1 MESELKIKVNNI
13 SKVFKMYNTPMDK
26 MREAFSVSGKILH
39 TDFYAITD
47 LSFSVKKGEIL
58 GIMGRNGSGK
68 STLLKMITGI
78 LEPTEGNIEVSGK
91 ISSLLELGT
100 GFNMEYTGIENV
112 FFYGTLMGFTR
123 SQMEEKLSEIIA
135 FAEIGDYVYQPVK
148 TYSSGM
154 FARLAFS
161 CAINVEPDILIVDE
175 ILSVGDMRFQ
185 AKCFNKFKEFKE
197 KDVTILYV
205 GHDVGMMRTFCDRAM
220 WINKGKLVDIGD
232 PTFISAKYTEFMYL
246 DDITE
251 FTDYK
256 LLQTESILEKL
267 EDTEVIE
274 IDNVTE
280 SIQDQEALEIQE
292 PQKSEIKIGNSL
304 FPESIAHWGSSPGMI
319 KEAKVCDESGKEKNY
334 FSAPDKIKII
344 IKFDVENDVNVEDFS
359 VAFSI
364 KNTEG
369 TDILVKTTYDE
380 GINIEKGCNQEIS
393 FEFISRLSNGD
404 YYLVVA
410 LENRENASISY
421 FEYIEGAVYFKM
433 YTAKKIF
440 GIVDIETDV
449 VYNKKKIEKE

>member
-1 MESELKIKVNNI
+1 MDIDYKVRVNHV
-13 SKVFKMYNTPMDK
+13 SKAFKMYNSPMDK
-26 MREAFSVSGKILH
+26 MKEALSISGKVLH
-39 TDFYAITD
+39 TDFYAVTD
-47 LSFSVKKGEIL
+47 LSFSVEKGEIL

-78 LEPTEGNIEVSGK
+78 YEPTEGTIDITGK

-100 GFNMEYTGIENV
+100 GFNMEYTGIENI
-112 FFYGTLMGFTR
+112 FFYGTLMGFSR
-123 SQMEEKLSEIIA
+123 KQMEEKLDSIIG

-185 AKCFNKFKEFKE
+185 AKCFNKFKEFKD
-197 KDVTILYV
+197 KGVTILYV

-220 WINKGKLVDIGD
+220 WINKGQLVDIGD

-256 LLQTESILEKL
+256 LL
-267 EDTEVIE
+267 
-274 IDNVTE
+274 DNGAKVAEPENETIVNVVE
-280 SIQDQEALEIQE
+280 EAQE
-292 PQKSEIKIGNSL
+292 PKRLERKISNSL
-304 FPESIAHWGSSPGMI
+304 FPDSIAHWGIRPGLV
-319 KEAKVCDESGKEKNY
+319 KYAKVCDINNKEKNY
-334 FSAPDKIKII
+334 FNARESMKII
-344 IKFDVENDVNVEDFS
+344 IGFDLDRDINAKYFS

-369 TDILVKTTYDE
+369 TDLIVKTTYDE
-380 GINIEKGCNQEIS
+380 GIEILNGIGQEIT
-393 FEFISRLSNGD
+393 FEFVPRLANGD

-410 LENRENASISY
+410 LENRENATISY
-421 FEYIEGAVYFKM
+421 YEYIEGVSYFKM
-433 YTAKKIF
+433 YTNKKIF
-440 GIVDIETDV
+440 GVVDVET
-449 VYNKKKIEKE
+449 NILFNGTLIEKD

>member
-1 MESELKIKVNNI
+1 MEPEYKIKAEHI

-26 MREAFSVSGKILH
+26 MKEAFSISGKVLH
-39 TDFYAITD
+39 ADFYAITD
-47 LSFSVKKGEIL
+47 LSFSVEKGEIL

-68 STLLKMITGI
+68 STLLKMLTGI
-78 LEPTEGNIEVSGK
+78 YEPTEGTIHISGK

-100 GFNMEYTGIENV
+100 GFNMEYTGIDNI

-123 SQMEEKLSEIIA
+123 KQMEEKQQSIID

-185 AKCFNKFKEFKE
+185 AKCFNKFKEFKD
-197 KDVTILYV
+197 KGVTILYV

-220 WINKGKLVDIGD
+220 WINKGRLVDIGD

-246 DDITE
+246 DDITD

-256 LLQTESILEKL
+256 LLGSGE
-267 EDTEVIE
+267 
-274 IDNVTE
+274 
-280 SIQDQEALEIQE
+280 EAVE
-292 PQKSEIKIGNSL
+292 QKSDESEKDTKEPKKQERKVGNSL
-304 FPESIAHWGSSPGMI
+304 FPESIAHWGTRTGLV
-319 KEAKVCDESGKEKNY
+319 KYVKLCDCNGEEKN
-334 FSAPDKIKII
+334 FFHAQESMRII
-344 IKFDVENDVNVEDFS
+344 IGFDVDNDIDSKNFS

-369 TDILVKTTYDE
+369 TDLIVKTTYDE
-380 GINIEKGCNQEIS
+380 GIEVLNGCSQEIV
-393 FEFISRLSNGD
+393 FEFKPGLANDD

-410 LENRENASISY
+410 LEDRENAAISY
-421 FEYIEGAVYFKM
+421 YEYIEGAIYFKM
-433 YTAKKIF
+433 YTEKKIF
-440 GIVDIETDV
+440 GIVDVKTAV
-449 VYNKKKIEKE
+449 LYNGVLLEKD

>member
-1 MESELKIKVNNI
+1 MDYKIQVEHA
-13 SKVFKMYNTPMDK
+13 SKAFKMYNTPMDK
-26 MREAFSVSGKILH
+26 MKEALSITGKVRH
-39 TDFYAITD
+39 TVFYAVRD
-47 LSFSVKKGEIL
+47 LSFHVKQGEIL

-78 LEPTEGNIEVSGK
+78 YEPTEGKIDVSGK

-100 GFNMEYTGIENV
+100 GFNMEYTGIENI
-112 FFYGTLMGFTR
+112 FFYGTLMGFNR
-123 SQMEEKLSEIIA
+123 GQMEEKLQRIID

-161 CAINVEPDILIVDE
+161 CAINVEPEILIVDE

-197 KDVTILYV
+197 KNVTILYV

-220 WINKGKLVDIGD
+220 WINKGRLVDIGD

-256 LLQTESILEKL
+256 LMEDKQEQAAESNGAAEPEK
-267 EDTEVIE
+267 
-274 IDNVTE
+274 
-280 SIQDQEALEIQE
+280 
-292 PQKSEIKIGNSL
+292 
-304 FPESIAHWGSSPGMI
+304 
-319 KEAKVCDESGKEKNY
+319 
-334 FSAPDKIKII
+334 APDKIKNSLFPDSITHWGTDTGMVRSAAI
-344 IKFDVENDVNVEDFS
+344 LDKAGKPQTVFGADDIMKVVIGLDIKEQVNIGKFS

-364 KNTEG
+364 KNKEG
-369 TDILVKTTYDE
+369 TDIIVKTTYDE
-380 GINIEKGCNQEIS
+380 QITLKTGKDQKIV
-393 FEFISRLSNGD
+393 FEFTPRLSNGD

-410 LENRENASISY
+410 LEDRENREISY
-421 FEYIEGAVYFKM
+421 YEYIEGAVYFKM
-433 YTAKKIF
+433 YSEKKIF
-440 GIVDIETDV
+440 GVYDVDSKILYNEIEM
-449 VYNKKKIEKE
+449 

>member
-1 MESELKIKVNNI
+1 MNSEYKIQVDHI

-26 MREAFSVSGKILH
+26 MKEALSVSGKVLH

-47 LSFSVKKGEIL
+47 LSFSVAKGEIL

-78 LEPTEGNIEVSGK
+78 YEPTEGSIHISGK

-100 GFNMEYTGIENV
+100 GFNMEYTGIENI

-123 SQMEEKLSEIIA
+123 KQMEEKLQSIIN

-185 AKCFNKFKEFKE
+185 AKCFNKFKEFR
-197 KDVTILYV
+197 DRGVTILYV
-205 GHDVGMMRTFCDRAM
+205 GHDVSMMRTFCDRAM
-220 WINKGKLVDIGD
+220 WINKGRLVDIGD

-256 LLQTESILEKL
+256 LLGSETKEEELASGATENTVKC
-267 EDTEVIE
+267 V
-274 IDNVTE
+274 
-280 SIQDQEALEIQE
+280 QE
-292 PQKSEIKIGNSL
+292 PQRQEIKICNSL
-304 FPESIAHWGSSPGMI
+304 FPDSIAHWGTKTGLV
-319 KEAKVCDESGKEKNY
+319 KYAKICDINGEEKNF
-334 FSAPDKIKII
+334 FSTQESMKIVIG
-344 IKFDVENDVNVEDFS
+344 FDVDEDISSEDFS

-369 TDILVKTTYDE
+369 TDLIVKTTYDE
-380 GINIEKGCNQEIS
+380 GIAIVNGIGQEIT
-393 FEFISRLSNGD
+393 FEFKPRLANDD
-404 YYLVVA
+404 YYLVIA
-410 LENRENASISY
+410 LENRENAAISY
-421 FEYIEGAVYFKM
+421 FEYIEGVSYFKM
-433 YTAKKIF
+433 YTEKKIF
-440 GIVDIETDV
+440 GIVDVEANV
-449 VYNKKKIEKE
+449 LYNGKTIEKES

>member
-1 MESELKIKVNNI
+1 MDFKIQVDHI

-26 MREAFSVSGKILH
+26 MKEALSLSGKVLH

-47 LSFSVKKGEIL
+47 LSFSVAKGEIL

-78 LEPTEGNIEVSGK
+78 YDPTEGKIEVYGK
-91 ISSLLELGT
+91 VSSLLELGT
-100 GFNMEYTGIENV
+100 GFNMEYTGIENI

-123 SQMEEKLSEIIA
+123 KQMEEKLQSIID

-185 AKCFNKFKEFKE
+185 AKCFNKFKEFKD
-197 KDVTILYV
+197 KGVTILYV
-205 GHDVGMMRTFCDRAM
+205 GHDVSMMRTFCDRAM

-256 LLQTESILEKL
+256 LLGNETKADESEK
-267 EDTEVIE
+267 DVIE
-274 IDNVTE
+274 DVE
-280 SIQDQEALEIQE
+280 KEVQE
-292 PQKSEIKIGNSL
+292 PQKQEVKVGDSL
-304 FPESIAHWGSSPGMI
+304 FPKSIAHWGSRTGLVKS
-319 KEAKVCDESGKEKNY
+319 AKICNISGKEQKA
-334 FSAPDKIKII
+334 FSAEDMMKIEVVLDIDEDI
-344 IKFDVENDVNVEDFS
+344 NVKKFS
-359 VAFSI
+359 VAVSI

-369 TDILVKTTYDE
+369 IDIIVKTTYDE
-380 GINIEKGCNQEIS
+380 HVKMKEGKNQRIS
-393 FEFISRLSNGD
+393 FEFTPRLANGD

-410 LENRENASISY
+410 LENRENAAIAY
-421 FEYIEGAVYFKM
+421 YEYIEGAVYFKS
-433 YTAKKIF
+433 YTDKKIF
-440 GIVDIETDV
+440 GIYDV
-449 VYNKKKIEKE
+449 PTIIKCQ

>member
-1 MESELKIKVNNI
+1 MDVDYKVRVDHV

-26 MREAFSVSGKILH
+26 MKEALSISGKVLH
-39 TDFYAITD
+39 TDFYAVTD
-47 LSFSVKKGEIL
+47 ICFSVEKGEIL

-78 LEPTEGNIEVSGK
+78 YEPTEGTIEITGK

-100 GFNMEYTGIENV
+100 GFNMEYTGIENI

-123 SQMEEKLSEIIA
+123 KQMEERLGSIID

-185 AKCFNKFKEFKE
+185 AKCFNKFKEFKD
-197 KDVTILYV
+197 KGVTILYV
-205 GHDVGMMRTFCDRAM
+205 GHDVSMMRTFCDRAM
-220 WINKGKLVDIGD
+220 WINKGRLIDIGD

-256 LLQTESILEKL
+256 LRVSEDKETELNKMI
-267 EDTEVIE
+267 VRNIE
-274 IDNVTE
+274 NE
-280 SIQDQEALEIQE
+280 MQE
-292 PQKSEIKIGNSL
+292 PQKQEQKISNSL
-304 FPESIAHWGSSPGMI
+304 FPDSIAHWGIRPGLI
-319 KEAKVCDESGKEKNY
+319 KYARICDISNEEKNF
-334 FSAPDKIKII
+334 FSAQDSMRIVIG
-344 IKFDVENDVNVEDFS
+344 FDVDDDINAEDFS
-359 VAFSI
+359 IAFSI

-369 TDILVKTTYDE
+369 TDLIVKTTYDE
-380 GINIEKGCNQEIS
+380 GIEILNGKCQEIM
-393 FEFISRLSNGD
+393 FEFKPHLANGD
-404 YYLVVA
+404 YYLVAA
-410 LENRENASISY
+410 LENRENAAISY
-421 FEYIEGAVYFKM
+421 YEYIEGVSYFKM
-433 YTAKKIF
+433 YTNKKIF
-440 GIVDIETDV
+440 GVVDVDTNV
-449 VYNKKKIEKE
+449 LYKGTLIEKE

>member
-1 MESELKIKVNNI
+1 MMDLTYKIHVDHI

-26 MREAFSVSGKILH
+26 MREALSVTGKVLH

-47 LSFSVKKGEIL
+47 LSFSVEKGEIL

-78 LEPTEGNIEVSGK
+78 YEPTQGTIQISGK

-100 GFNMEYTGIENV
+100 GFNMEYTGIENI

-123 SQMEEKLSEIIA
+123 KQMEEKLQSIID

-185 AKCFNKFKEFKE
+185 AKCFNKFKEFKD
-197 KDVTILYV
+197 KGVTILYV

-220 WINKGKLVDIGD
+220 WINKGRLVDIGD

-246 DDITE
+246 DDITA

-256 LLQTESILEKL
+256 LLDSGTKVDESESEATEENAKYG
-267 EDTEVIE
+267 
-274 IDNVTE
+274 
-280 SIQDQEALEIQE
+280 QE
-292 PQKSEIKIGNSL
+292 PQKQEIKISNSL
-304 FPESIAHWGSSPGMI
+304 FPESIAHWGTRTGLVKYAI
-319 KEAKVCDESGKEKNY
+319 ICDINGEEKN
-334 FSAPDKIKII
+334 FFNTQESMKIVIG
-344 IKFDVENDVNVEDFS
+344 FDVDEDIDSEDFS

-369 TDILVKTTYDE
+369 TDLIVKTTYDE
-380 GINIEKGCNQEIS
+380 KIKIVNGSEQEIV
-393 FEFISRLSNGD
+393 FEFRPRLANGD
-404 YYLVVA
+404 YYLVIA
-410 LENRENASISY
+410 LENRVNAAISY
-421 FEYIEGAVYFKM
+421 FEYIEGVSYFKM
-433 YTAKKIF
+433 YTEKKIF
-440 GIVDIETDV
+440 GIVDVETNV
-449 VYNKKKIEKE
+449 LYNGTAIEKE

>member
-1 MESELKIKVNNI
+1 MDSEYKIKVNNV
-13 SKVFKMYNTPMDK
+13 SKIFKMYNTPMDK
-26 MREAFSVSGKILH
+26 MREAFSISGKMLH

-47 LSFSVKKGEIL
+47 LTFSVKKGEIL

-68 STLLKMITGI
+68 STLLKMVTGI
-78 LEPTEGNIEVSGK
+78 FEPTRGSIQISGK
-91 ISSLLELGT
+91 VSSLLELGT

-112 FFYGTLMGFTR
+112 FFYGTLMGFTK
-123 SQMEEKLSEIIA
+123 SQMEEKLQTIIE

-197 KDVTILYV
+197 KGVTILYV
-205 GHDVGMMRTFCDRAM
+205 GHDVGMMRTFCDTAM

-246 DDITE
+246 DNITE

-256 LLQTESILEKL
+256 LLQANTINNLEEETITLTQHKID
-267 EDTEVIE
+267 EIE
-274 IDNVTE
+274 
-280 SIQDQEALEIQE
+280 EINE
-292 PQKSEIKIGNSL
+292 PQKPENKIGNSL
-304 FPESIAHWGSSPGMI
+304 FPESIAHWGSRTGMV
-319 KEAKVCDESGKEKNY
+319 KYAKMFNYLGIEKNH
-334 FSAPDKIKII
+334 FSSNEKLKIV
-344 IKFDVENDVNVEDFS
+344 IKFDLDKDIDIKYFS

-364 KNTEG
+364 KNKEG

-380 GINIEKGCNQEIS
+380 GIEIQKGKYQEIS
-393 FEFISRLSNGD
+393 FLFEPRLANGD
-404 YYLVVA
+404 YYLVIA

-421 FEYIEGAVYFKM
+421 FEYIEGVVYFKM
-433 YTAKKIF
+433 YTEKKIF
-440 GIVDIETDV
+440 GIVDMETEII
-449 VYNKKKIEKE
+449 YNNMRLEKE

>member
-1 MESELKIKVNNI
+1 MESEYKIEVNHI
-13 SKVFKMYNTPMDK
+13 SKVFRMYNTPMDK
-26 MREAFSVSGKILH
+26 MKEALSVSGKVLH
-39 TDFYAITD
+39 SDFYAITD
-47 LSFSVKKGEIL
+47 LSFSVERGEIL

-68 STLLKMITGI
+68 STLLKMLTGI
-78 LEPTEGNIEVSGK
+78 YEPTEGEIRVSGK

-100 GFNMEYTGIENV
+100 GFNMEYTGIDNI

-123 SQMEEKLSEIIA
+123 KQMEEKQQSIID

-197 KDVTILYV
+197 KGVTILYV
-205 GHDVGMMRTFCDRAM
+205 GHDVSMMRTFCDRAM

-246 DDITE
+246 DDITD

-256 LLQTESILEKL
+256 LLGSEGKGTEIENPEFETNMK
-267 EDTEVIE
+267 ED
-274 IDNVTE
+274 
-280 SIQDQEALEIQE
+280 QE
-292 PQKSEIKIGNSL
+292 PQKQEMKIGNSL
-304 FPESIAHWGSSPGMI
+304 FPASIAHWGSRTGLV
-319 KEAKVCDESGKEKNY
+319 KGAKIYDASGKEQKA
-334 FSAPDKIKII
+334 FSADDTMII
-344 IKFDVENDVNVEDFS
+344 EIMLDIDEDINVKKFS
-359 VAFSI
+359 VAVSL

-369 TDILVKTTYDE
+369 IDLIVKTTYDE
-380 GINIEKGCNQEIS
+380 HIKMMTGKDQTVS
-393 FEFISRLSNGD
+393 FELKPRLANGD

-410 LENRENASISY
+410 LENRENATIAY
-421 FEYIEGAVYFKM
+421 YEYIEGAVYFKS
-433 YTAKKIF
+433 YTDKKIF
-440 GIVDIETDV
+440 GIYDV
-449 VYNKKKIEKE
+449 PTKIMCQR

>member
-1 MESELKIKVNNI
+1 MQLKDKIRVNHV

-26 MREAFSVSGKILH
+26 MKEALSVSGKVLH
-39 TDFYAITD
+39 TDFYAVTD
-47 LSFSVKKGEIL
+47 LSFSVEQGEIL

-78 LEPTEGNIEVSGK
+78 YEPSEGTIEITGK

-100 GFNMEYTGIENV
+100 GFHMEYTGIENIY
-112 FFYGTLMGFTR
+112 FYGTLMGFTR
-123 SQMEEKLSEIIA
+123 KQMEEKLGSIID

-185 AKCFNKFKEFKE
+185 AKCFRKFKEFQ
-197 KDVTILYV
+197 DRGVTILYV
-205 GHDVGMMRTFCDRAM
+205 GHDVGMMRTFCDRVM
-220 WINKGKLVDIGD
+220 WINKGRLVDIGD

-246 DDITE
+246 DDITA

-256 LLQTESILEKL
+256 LLGSGTKADREAGEKM
-267 EDTEVIE
+267 EKSV
-274 IDNVTE
+274 
-280 SIQDQEALEIQE
+280 QE
-292 PQKSEIKIGNSL
+292 PQKQERKVSNSL
-304 FPESIAHWGSSPGMI
+304 FPDSIAHWGIRPGLI
-319 KEAKVCDESGKEKNY
+319 QYVKICDISNQEQNI
-334 FSAPDKIKII
+334 FSTQEDMRIVIG
-344 IKFDVENDVNVEDFS
+344 FDVDNDIRANDFS

-369 TDILVKTTYDE
+369 TDLIVKTTYEE
-380 GINIEKGCNQEIS
+380 GIEILNGKCQEIM
-393 FEFISRLSNGD
+393 FEFKPRLASDD

-410 LENRENASISY
+410 LENRENAAISY
-421 FEYIEGAVYFKM
+421 YEYIEGVSYFKM
-433 YTAKKIF
+433 YTNKKIF
-440 GIVDIETDV
+440 GVVDVETNIL
-449 VYNKKKIEKE
+449 YNGTRIEKGALCQKM

>member
-1 MESELKIKVNNI
+1 MGLEYKIQVDHI

-26 MREAFSVSGKILH
+26 MREALSVSGKVLH

-47 LSFSVKKGEIL
+47 LSFSVGKGEIL

-78 LEPTEGNIEVSGK
+78 YEPTEGTIQISGK

-100 GFNMEYTGIENV
+100 GFNMEYTGIENI

-123 SQMEEKLSEIIA
+123 KQMEEKLQSITN

-185 AKCFNKFKEFKE
+185 AKCFNKFKEFK
-197 KDVTILYV
+197 DRGVTILYV

-220 WINKGKLVDIGD
+220 WINKGRLVDIGD

-256 LLQTESILEKL
+256 LLGSGTKTDESGSEAVEK
-267 EDTEVIE
+267 
-274 IDNVTE
+274 NVK
-280 SIQDQEALEIQE
+280 DVHE
-292 PQKSEIKIGNSL
+292 PQKQEIKISNSL
-304 FPESIAHWGSSPGMI
+304 FPESIAHWGTRTGLVKYARI
-319 KEAKVCDESGKEKNY
+319 CDINGEEKNF
-334 FSAPDKIKII
+334 FSTKESMKIVIG
-344 IKFDVENDVNVEDFS
+344 FDVDEDINSEDFS

-369 TDILVKTTYDE
+369 TDLIVKTTYDE
-380 GINIEKGCNQEIS
+380 GIEISNGSGQEII
-393 FEFISRLSNGD
+393 FEFKPRLANDD
-404 YYLVVA
+404 YYLVIA
-410 LENRENASISY
+410 LENRENAAISY
-421 FEYIEGAVYFKM
+421 FEYIEGVSYFKM
-433 YTAKKIF
+433 YTEKKIF
-440 GIVDIETDV
+440 GIVDVETNV
-449 VYNKKKIEKE
+449 LYNRMAIEKE

>member
-1 MESELKIKVNNI
+1 MRAEYKIEVNHI
-13 SKVFKMYNTPMDK
+13 SKVFRMYNTPMDK
-26 MREAFSVSGKILH
+26 MKEALSVSGKVLH
-39 TDFYAITD
+39 SDFYAITD
-47 LSFSVKKGEIL
+47 LSFSVERGEIL

-68 STLLKMITGI
+68 STLLKMLTGI
-78 LEPTEGNIEVSGK
+78 YEPTAGEIRVSGK

-100 GFNMEYTGIENV
+100 GFNMEYTGIENI

-123 SQMEEKLSEIIA
+123 KQMEEKKQSIID

-197 KDVTILYV
+197 KGVTILYV
-205 GHDVGMMRTFCDRAM
+205 GHDVSMMRTFCDRAM

-246 DDITE
+246 DDITD

-256 LLQTESILEKL
+256 LLGSEEKGTEIENPELETNMK
-267 EDTEVIE
+267 
-274 IDNVTE
+274 
-280 SIQDQEALEIQE
+280 EAQE
-292 PQKSEIKIGNSL
+292 PQKQEMKIGNSL
-304 FPESIAHWGSSPGMI
+304 FPESIAHWGSRTGLV
-319 KEAKVCDESGKEKNY
+319 KRAKIYDASGKEQKA
-334 FSAPDKIKII
+334 FSADDTMII
-344 IKFDVENDVNVEDFS
+344 EIMLDIDEDINVKKFS
-359 VAFSI
+359 VAISL

-369 TDILVKTTYDE
+369 IDLIVKTTYDE
-380 GINIEKGCNQEIS
+380 HIKMIAGKGQTVS
-393 FEFISRLSNGD
+393 FELKPRLANGD

-410 LENRENASISY
+410 LENRENTTIAY
-421 FEYIEGAVYFKM
+421 YECIEGAVYFKS
-433 YTAKKIF
+433 YTDKKIF
-440 GIVDIETDV
+440 GIYDV
-449 VYNKKKIEKE
+449 PTKIMCQR